1 MFTFTTAVY
10 LTFVDFA
17 QVKSC
22 GTARFCHKY
31 AVTILTGLLG
41 ECREKNNQYREK
53 VFCRANQANV
63 ENLSIVLTNLVFMKI
78 RGMKFTDLI
87 RVFSFSCCN
96 NKIDS

>member
-41 ECREKNNQYREK
+41 ECREKNKQYKEK
-53 VFCRANQANV
+53 LFWRANQEKV
-63 ENLSIVLTNLVFMKI
+63 GNLSIVLTNLVSKKI
-78 RGMKFTDLI
+78 RG
-87 RVFSFSCCN
+87 
-96 NKIDS
+96 

>member
-41 ECREKNNQYREK
+41 ECREKNNQYKEK

-63 ENLSIVLTNLVFMKI
+63 ENLAFMKI